1 MDNKI
6 LATESIDEFIDALI
20 EMRGLV
26 PLDKHL
32 LHLLFEIKSD
42 IPLHTQKFLT
52 LCMSLL
58 DDGNT
63 RVPLDA
69 LQFTDM
75 WTRKW
80 NGLVML
86 RISTAE
92 EDIDESAFATA
103 DDFASIITNGIQ
115 DLLTSDFSAIMES
128 RETDTA
134 STEDS
139 LSKPFIL
146 AKRKSGTPLYFTK
159 HFDAKC
165 VI

>member
-1 MDNKI
+1 MENKI
-6 LATESIDEFIDALI
+6 LAIESIDDFIEDLI

-42 IPLHTQKFLT
+42 IPLHTRKFLT

-69 LQFTDM
+69 AQFTDM

-86 RISTAE
+86 RVSTAE
-92 EDIDESAFATA
+92 EDIDENAFATA
-103 DDFASIITNGIQ
+103 DDFASIISEGIQ
-115 DLLTSDFSAIMES
+115 DILTNDFSAIMES
-128 RETDTA
+128 RETDTESA
-134 STEDS
+134 EDS

-146 AKRKSGTPLYFTK
+146 AKRESGTHLYFTK
-159 HFDAKC
+159 HFDA
-165 VI
+165 

>member
-1 MDNKI
+1 MDKKI

-63 RVPLDA
+63 RVPLKFEKNNYF
-69 LQFTDM
+69 L
-75 WTRKW
+75 
-80 NGLVML
+80 
-86 RISTAE
+86 ST
-92 EDIDESAFATA
+92 
-103 DDFASIITNGIQ
+103 
-115 DLLTSDFSAIMES
+115 
-128 RETDTA
+128 
-134 STEDS
+134 
-139 LSKPFIL
+139 
-146 AKRKSGTPLYFTK
+146 
-159 HFDAKC
+159 
-165 VI
+165 